1 MGWVY
6 NLHRSDPNSE
16 IPRVITICLV
26 FSTSALLAICL
37 RFYVRI
43 STNRTPWVDDYAA
56 LASSIFAVAYA
67 AIAVVREYTLALNSV
82 ALQEI

>member
-6 NLHRSDPNSE
+6 NLHREDPNSE

-26 FSTSALLAICL
+26 FSISALLAICL

-43 STNRTPWVDDYAA
+43 LTRRTPWVDDYAA
-56 LASSIFAVAYA
+56 LASSIFALAYA
-67 AIAVVREYTLALNSV
+67 GIAVVRE
-82 ALQEI
+82 

>member
-6 NLHRSDPNSE
+6 NLHRVDPNSE

-26 FSTSALLAICL
+26 FSISALLAICL

-43 STNRTPWVDDYAA
+43 SRHRTPWVDDYAA
-56 LASSIFAVAYA
+56 LASSIFALAYA
-67 AIAVVREYTLALNSV
+67 GIAVFRE
-82 ALQEI
+82 